1 MTFKLYYTP
10 TSCGAANFIV
20 AAAGGTEF
28 DSELIDLAT
37 HKTASG
43 GDFYAVNPKGNVPT
57 VVLGDGSIL
66 NENVGTLVYLADQNP
81 DTGLSP
87 KAGTSEYYEHMNIIG
102 FAATELHQGTIP
114 LWNNMYDPNYPS
126 SMVSAAREGLKKKIK
141 VYLVDGYLEGGK
153 KKFVLGDN
161 ISAVSH
167 VVLLLLG
174 VLKMLYCFSL
184 SKFHIPFPSIHKFWF
199 VLQADVYI
207 HRILSWAGYIGFE
220 EAAEAAAEYMKNIE
234 ADPLFVKGAKALAA
248 ASS

>member
-87 KAGTSEYYEHMNIIG
+87 KAGTSEYYQHMNILG

-126 SMVSAAREGLKKKIK
+126 SMVSAEKEGLKKNIK
-141 VYLVDGYLEGGK
+141 DNLVDGYL
-153 KKFVLGDN
+153 
-161 ISAVSH
+161 
-167 VVLLLLG
+167 
-174 VLKMLYCFSL
+174 
-184 SKFHIPFPSIHKFWF
+184 
-199 VLQADVYI
+199 
-207 HRILSWAGYIGFE
+207 
-220 EAAEAAAEYMKNIE
+220 
-234 ADPLFVKGAKALAA
+234 
-248 ASS
+248 